1 MKILAARLRGLA
13 AFMALIVLVA
23 GSPAALVAWG
33 RFDAATMLR
42 PSRWLTPDDGT
53 IFLGIATIVGWLA
66 WTVFTVCVIAEA
78 VGLATSQRHHVKLP
92 GLTTVQGIAAGLL
105 VASLTVLSPLT
116 RSTVPPA
123 AVPIV
128 AAASAA
134 PQPAEDVQTAT
145 ESAEVDEKVMT
156 VTVGPHDDLWK
167 IAETWY
173 GDGTSWRRIVA
184 ANPGIDVD
192 HLTAGQELALPR
204 VTMRV
209 PTGHTGA
216 GRPLDAD
223 ELDQLAPSADSRDV
237 HTVTVKEGDTLS
249 GLAREWLGDAS
260 AWPSLWHANEG
271 IIADPGHIEPGW
283 KLIVPGSQATQAEP
297 KQAESKQSAPAQ
309 PRSKQARTTQAQ
321 SRYAASSPAPIKA
334 AVDELGEHDEA
345 ALEAGDTALDRGE
358 SGSEPHSISQPEQVM
373 ASAASG
379 QDPAEILRTGLAGL
393 SLFLAGG
400 IAGTLASRRQQQLFI
415 RPLGRRIPAVSG
427 APRRAKHILDTA
439 ADQRTCGDDNADSM
453 TPTTV
458 VLGTIDP
465 RTPMLLDLADTGG
478 LLGIDADAEVASA
491 VVASISLSLVAAPWS
506 GGIDIVA
513 VGDDLAWL
521 SRAGS
526 DDVQCA
532 DADEVVEGLSGL
544 ADISRHPSITR
555 VVLSSQ
561 PLDLPNPS
569 SLAAAGIVVVM
580 PSKRGCSVVVTDS
593 HHAEVDGQAFTPQ
606 IVTTP
611 MRRAVVEL
619 LETTARSDTEAAGW
633 WEPRRGEDMSSP
645 PTVMAETCTVS
656 SDTHTTVE
664 EEYVLTPT
672 APSDVARL
680 PVPAG
685 QVPFPVLRLLG
696 PVDLV
701 GARGNPP
708 TKARRQCLEYC
719 AWLLCHPGARS
730 VQMADALMVAEPT
743 RRSNVSRL
751 RRWLGTDDDGQPYLP
766 EGYDGSLRLAEVV
779 SSDWERLELLVAGG
793 IATAPLANLMSAL
806 DLVRGAPLADAAPGQ
821 WHWAEEWRIDM
832 IQMIRDIGVEVARR
846 AMDARDFD
854 LAARALA
861 RATVACPEDEVL
873 LVARIK
879 LADELDDRG
888 EVERLV
894 YVLSRQARRLGV
906 DLSEETISV
915 LQEVMEGHV
924 RARVV

>member
-1 MKILAARLRGLA
+1 MNDASLRARMRGLA
-13 AFMALIVLVA
+13 AFVALIILVL

-33 RFDAATMLR
+33 RLDATTLLR
-42 PSRWLTPDDGT
+42 PSGWLTPDDGT
-53 IFLGIATIVGWLA
+53 ILLGIATVVGWLA
-66 WTVFTVCVIAEA
+66 WAVFTVCVVSEI
-78 VGLATSQRHHVKLP
+78 VGLATSQRRHIKLP
-92 GLTTVQGIAAGLL
+92 GLGTVQSIAAGLL

-116 RSTVPPA
+116 RSAAPPTPA
-123 AVPIV
+123 PIV
-128 AAASAA
+128 ATAAAT
-134 PQPAEDVQTAT
+134 PQPADEVQA
-145 ESAEVDEKVMT
+145 SAEVEPAPDEDVMT
-156 VTVGPHDDLWK
+156 VTVGPHDDLWA

-173 GDGTSWRRIVA
+173 GDGTSWRRIAA

-192 HLTAGQELALPR
+192 HLAVGQELALPG
-204 VTMRV
+204 VTMTV
-209 PTGHTGA
+209 PSGHTGA

-223 ELDQLAPSADSRDV
+223 ELDRLTPSAGDHGVRTI
-237 HTVTVKEGDTLS
+237 TVQEGDTLS
-249 GLAREWLGDAS
+249 ELARTWLGDAA
-260 AWPSLWHANEG
+260 AWPTLWHLNG
-271 IIADPGHIEPGW
+271 GVITDPDHIEPGW
-283 KLIVPGSQATQAEP
+283 KLVVPGPQPQQATTT
-297 KQAESKQSAPAQ
+297 SAP
-309 PRSKQARTTQAQ
+309 
-321 SRYAASSPAPIKA
+321 
-334 AVDELGEHDEA
+334 DMDEA
-345 ALEAGDTALDRGE
+345 AIVEPQKTFPDHDGETPDAEMPQSALPPDAPATDAP
-358 SGSEPHSISQPEQVM
+358 SAQPETKMV
-373 ASAASG
+373 SAGVG

-400 IAGTLASRRQQQLFI
+400 VAGTVTARRQQQLFT
-415 RPLGRRIPAVSG
+415 RPMGRRIPTVSG
-427 APRRAKHILDTA
+427 PPRRARRILDAA
-439 ADQRTCGDDNADSM
+439 ADQVDDAPVRGSDAMATEPVCADTL

-458 VLGTIDP
+458 VLGTTDP
-465 RTPMLLDLADTGG
+465 HTPVLIDLADIDG
-478 LLGIDADAEVASA
+478 LLGIDATAELASA
-491 VVASISLSLVAAPWS
+491 MVASIGLSLVAAPWS

-521 SRAGS
+521 SRTGS

-532 DADEVVEGLSGL
+532 GADEVVRGL
-544 ADISRHPSITR
+544 AGLPDRSSGHHPSISR
-555 VVLSSQ
+555 VVLSSR
-561 PLDLPNPS
+561 PLDLPTS
-569 SLAAAGIVVVM
+569 SSVVEAGIVVVM
-580 PSKRGCSVVVTDS
+580 PSACGRTVVVTDPD
-593 HHAEVDGQAFTPQ
+593 HAELDGQAFTPQ
-606 IVTTP
+606 IVTAP

-619 LETTARSDTEAAGW
+619 LETTARTDTEPAPW
-633 WEPRRGEDMSSP
+633 WGPRRGEETSSP
-645 PTVMAETCTVS
+645 PPMVAETCVVLPP
-656 SDTHTTVE
+656 SDAHTTVE
-664 EEYVLTPT
+664 EEHVLTPT
-672 APSDVARL
+672 ALSDVAQL
-680 PVPAG
+680 PVPVG
-685 QVPFPVLRLLG
+685 EVPSPVLRLLG

-751 RRWLGTDDDGQPYLP
+751 RRWLGTDDDGRAYLP
-766 EGYDGSLRLAEVV
+766 EGYDGSLRLADVV

-793 IATAPLANLMSAL
+793 VSTAPLANLLSAL

-846 AMDARDFD
+846 ATETRDFE
-854 LAARALA
+854 LASRALA

-915 LQEVMEGHV
+915 LQEAMEGHV